1 MQLRD
6 LLAHKLAEYV
16 PSPSVSV
23 IVNEVRSFKVSVIGE
38 VVRPARYELK
48 SRTTVLDVLAMAGG
62 FNQFAART
70 RIVILRSDGTKKNR
84 INFNYNRVM
93 SGDGDEESLYLRP
106 GDIIL
111 VP

>member
-1 MQLRD
+1 MVHRTLLVLALLTISTAGPALAQLPANARQAPKEPALEEWLTPVQLRE

-48 SRTTVLDVLAMAGG
+48 SRRPRERL
-62 FNQFAART
+62 FFAEAAT
-70 RIVILRSDGTKKNR
+70 QH
-84 INFNYNRVM
+84 
-93 SGDGDEESLYLRP
+93 
-106 GDIIL
+106 
-111 VP
+111 